1 MKSVIYDIGMAIIDV
16 ITSTVE
22 LVGWGGLFIVFITY
36 IVLLSVFADA
46 IEDKITNLIK
56 YICRKVYFM
65 ITTEKKKV

>member
-36 IVLLSVFADA
+36 IVLLSVFADT

>member
-22 LVGWGGLFIVFITY
+22 LVGWGGLFIAFIIY